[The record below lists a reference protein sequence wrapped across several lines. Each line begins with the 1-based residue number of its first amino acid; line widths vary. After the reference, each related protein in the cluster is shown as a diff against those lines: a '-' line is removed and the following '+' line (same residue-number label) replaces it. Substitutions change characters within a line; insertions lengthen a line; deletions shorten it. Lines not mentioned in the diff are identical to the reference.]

1 MAHPCQFCQRTFSRT
16 FNRDRHEKQSCHK
29 RLMQNQEEMS
39 SQNTISDDHSSDTF
53 VKANADEGQHV
64 GNLSDDNEEREYEYD
79 DDDDDA
85 DDIDDKD
92 ESDEEDDDE
101 NDTGDDKEDE
111 NTDSDNED
119 AGSDPWD
126 KLRGEAIRDLN
137 SVWEEQVEEYMVQGF
152 RKQDAEAQASNLL
165 LPAYRKRLRTLYL
178 HYLKWYCD
186 LKTDPVHNK
195 VMKTLRSFMEEDE
208 MDYTEAAEAAI
219 TKRKYLLNRLFEYED
234 VLKESSD
241 GEESFSYTGQKR
253 KYHERC

>member
-1 MAHPCQFCQRTFSRT
+1 MMMMMC
-16 FNRDRHEKQSCHK
+16 
-29 RLMQNQEEMS
+29 
-39 SQNTISDDHSSDTF
+39 
-53 VKANADEGQHV
+53 
-64 GNLSDDNEEREYEYD
+64 
-79 DDDDDA
+79 A

-101 NDTGDDKEDE
+101 NDKGDDKEDE
-111 NTDSDNED
+111 STDSDSED

-178 HYLKWYCD
+178 HYLKWNCD

-208 MDYTEAAEAAI
+208 MDYTEAAEAAKL
-219 TKRKYLLNRLFEYED
+219 TKLDVHFSKLCVHTTLFISQAYCC
-234 VLKESSD
+234 
-241 GEESFSYTGQKR
+241 KR
-253 KYHERC
+253 TT